1 MNFIRQEGKTVEEAV
16 ESALEKL
23 GLREEEAEIKVNR

>member
-16 ESALEKL
+16 EIALEKL
-23 GLREEEAEIKVNR
+23 GLRKKRRKSR